1 MASSSSSSVAASR
14 VQKRSRASAS
24 QALARS
30 MLSQKPVLKGVDTFL
45 GFAGG
50 TYIDGATDN
59 TGAFSLALASQG
71 SASYNRV
78 GKRIKLHSLRCRF
91 NIEGQYFYNA
101 DSDYNYTTT
110 SVRYVVVWDRSPN
123 GSAIPS
129 WETVFGITDSQ
140 GTQTSIMLAPVSY
153 LNTGRFH
160 VLRDEIVTIQPNFPF
175 LTDTVNEYRSIT
187 HTVDFYQSLKGLTSV
202 FSADSSPATN
212 SDVSTGALYIY
223 FRRIASSSS
232 TWDDCRVWLPSGF
245 SRVRFSD

>member
-45 GFAGG
+45 GFASG
-50 TYIDGATDN
+50 TFINTSATN
-59 TGAFSLALASQG
+59 SGAFSLALASQG

-91 NIEGQYFYNA
+91 TLEGQYFYNA
-101 DSDYNYTTT
+101 DLDYNFTTT

-140 GTQTSIMLAPVSY
+140 GTQTPIMEAPVSY

-160 VLRDEIVTIQPNFPF
+160 VLRDEIVSIQPNFPF
-175 LTDTVNEYRSIT
+175 LTDTAGEFRSIT

-202 FSADSSPATN
+202 FSADSSPPTN

-223 FRRIASSSS
+223 FRRIASTSS